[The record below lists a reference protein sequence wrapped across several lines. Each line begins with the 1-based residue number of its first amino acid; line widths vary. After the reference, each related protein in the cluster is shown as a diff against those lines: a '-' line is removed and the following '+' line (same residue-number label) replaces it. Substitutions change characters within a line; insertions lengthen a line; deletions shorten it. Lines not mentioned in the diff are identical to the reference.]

1 MVAQLTDSTIQT
13 VVDAWILDSDQAQFK
28 TPTNSPYYGHI
39 AGWDTSQVTDMSRLF
54 HTKRSFNDDISSW
67 DVSNVTNMERMFQYA
82 NAFNGDI
89 SQWNVSKV
97 KTLKHMFAY
106 AYAFNSDISNWNV
119 SNVTT
124 MWSMFSGASSF
135 TQSIKTKP
143 NVTMNGTTYTAWDVS
158 NVTSMSYMFRG
169 ADVFNRDISNWNVSK
184 VTEMEGMFKD
194 ASAFNGSTISSWN
207 VSNVTNM
214 KYMFKDASTFN
225 GDISQW
231 NVSAVTTMADMF
243 GDATAF
249 SKDIR
254 GWSVSASTVRTNM
267 FNGATLMINI
277 YSAPPTPTPATQWF
291 IIDQPV
297 LVSNICFP
305 AGTLIA
311 TNQGTVPIEKINPEI
326 HTIRNKPILGI
337 TRTVTQDKSVVC
349 FEKDSLG
356 SNIPSQQTVMTK
368 KHGILYKGK
377 MRKAE
382 GFVGNDKITKVAY
395 NGEILYNVLMEEHD
409 KMVVNN
415 IICETLHPE
424 NDIAKLYKLCKNLN
438 SEEQQK
444 LVKNYN
450 TAYKKHLIQSRNRAT
465 KTK

>member
-13 VVDAWILDSDQAQFK
+13 AVNAWISDPNQAQF
-28 TPTNSPYYGHI
+28 TNAGNSPYYGPI
-39 AGWDTSQVTDMSRLF
+39 AGWDTSQVTNMSNLF
-54 HTKRSFNDDISSW
+54 YNKSFFNDDISQW
-67 DVSNVTNMERMFQYA
+67 DVSNVTNMYA
-82 NAFNGDI
+82 TFRNAIAFNGDISSWNVSKVTVMTYMFRDAIAFNGDISSWNVSAVTDMKQMFQDASVFNGDISSWNVSAVINMGVMFYGATAFNRNI

-97 KTLKHMFAY
+97 TNMLAMFYNAT
-106 AYAFNSDISNWNV
+106 AFNGNIS
-119 SNVTT
+119 S
-124 MWSMFSGASSF
+124 
-135 TQSIKTKP
+135 
-143 NVTMNGTTYTAWDVS
+143 WDVS
-158 NVTSMSYMFRG
+158 KVNNMYVMFY
-169 ADVFNRDISNWNVSK
+169 N
-184 VTEMEGMFKD
+184 
-194 ASAFNGSTISSWN
+194 
-207 VSNVTNM
+207 
-214 KYMFKDASTFN
+214 
-225 GDISQW
+225 
-231 NVSAVTTMADMF
+231 
-243 GDATAF
+243 ATAF

-267 FNGATLMINI
+267 FMGATLMIEI

-291 IIDQPV
+291 IIDHV

-438 SEEQQK
+438 SEERQQ
-444 LVKNYN
+444 LVHNYN

>member
-13 VVDAWILDSDQAQFK
+13 AVNAWISDPTQAQF
-28 TPTNSPYYGHI
+28 TNAGNNPYYGPI
-39 AGWDTSQVTDMSRLF
+39 AGWDTSQVTDMYALF
-54 HTKRSFNDDISSW
+54 YS
-67 DVSNVTNMERMFQYA
+67 
-82 NAFNGDI
+82 
-89 SQWNVSKV
+89 
-97 KTLKHMFAY
+97 
-106 AYAFNSDISNWNV
+106 
-119 SNVTT
+119 
-124 MWSMFSGASSF
+124 
-135 TQSIKTKP
+135 
-143 NVTMNGTTYTAWDVS
+143 
-158 NVTSMSYMFRG
+158 
-169 ADVFNRDISNWNVSK
+169 
-184 VTEMEGMFKD
+184 
-194 ASAFNGSTISSWN
+194 ASA
-207 VSNVTNM
+207 
-214 KYMFKDASTFN
+214 FN

-231 NVSAVTTMADMF
+231 NVSAVTNMQTMFQNASVF
-243 GDATAF
+243 NG
-249 SKDIR
+249 DIR
-254 GWSVSASTVRTNM
+254 GWNVSASTVRTNM
-267 FNGATLMINI
+267 FMGATLMIEI

-291 IIDQPV
+291 IIDQPI

-438 SEEQQK
+438 SEERQQ
-444 LVKNYN
+444 LVHNYN

>member
-13 VVDAWILDSDQAQFK
+13 VVDAWLSDQNQAQFA
-28 TPTNSPYYGHI
+28 TPTNSPYYGPI
-39 AGWDTSQVTDMSRLF
+39 AGWDTSQVTDMSNLF
-54 HTKRSFNDDISSW
+54 YDKSSFNDDISSW
-67 DVSNVTNMERMFQYA
+67 NVSKVTTMNSMFARANAFNRNISQWDVSAVTTMYAMFWNA
-82 NAFNGDI
+82 TAFNGDI
-89 SQWNVSKV
+89 SS
-97 KTLKHMFAY
+97 
-106 AYAFNSDISNWNV
+106 
-119 SNVTT
+119 
-124 MWSMFSGASSF
+124 
-135 TQSIKTKP
+135 
-143 NVTMNGTTYTAWDVS
+143 
-158 NVTSMSYMFRG
+158 
-169 ADVFNRDISNWNVSK
+169 
-184 VTEMEGMFKD
+184 
-194 ASAFNGSTISSWN
+194 
-207 VSNVTNM
+207 
-214 KYMFKDASTFN
+214 
-225 GDISQW
+225 W
-231 NVSAVTTMADMF
+231 NVSAVTTMAKMF
-243 GDATAF
+243 WMANAFNRDISHWNVSAVTSMALMFLNATEF

-254 GWSVSASTVRTNM
+254 GWSVSASTNRSNM
-267 FNGATLMINI
+267 FGGATLMINI

-377 MRKAE
+377 MIKAE

-438 SEEQQK
+438 SDERQQ
-444 LVKNYN
+444 LVQNYN
-450 TAYKKHLIQSRNRAT
+450 TAYKKHLSRSSNRAT

>member
-1 MVAQLTDSTIQT
+1 MVAQLTDATIQT
-13 VVDAWILDSDQAQFK
+13 AVNAWISDPTQAQF
-28 TPTNSPYYGHI
+28 TNAGNNPYYGLI
-39 AGWDTSQVTDMSRLF
+39 AGWDTSQVTDMYALF
-54 HTKRSFNDDISSW
+54 YS
-67 DVSNVTNMERMFQYA
+67 
-82 NAFNGDI
+82 
-89 SQWNVSKV
+89 
-97 KTLKHMFAY
+97 
-106 AYAFNSDISNWNV
+106 
-119 SNVTT
+119 
-124 MWSMFSGASSF
+124 
-135 TQSIKTKP
+135 
-143 NVTMNGTTYTAWDVS
+143 
-158 NVTSMSYMFRG
+158 
-169 ADVFNRDISNWNVSK
+169 
-184 VTEMEGMFKD
+184 
-194 ASAFNGSTISSWN
+194 ASA
-207 VSNVTNM
+207 
-214 KYMFKDASTFN
+214 FN

-231 NVSAVTTMADMF
+231 NVSAVIDMSYMF
-243 GDATAF
+243 YNATAF

-267 FNGATLMINI
+267 FMGATLMIEI

-291 IIDQPV
+291 IIDHV

-438 SEEQQK
+438 SEERQQ
-444 LVKNYN
+444 LVHNYN

>member
-13 VVDAWILDSDQAQFK
+13 AVNAWISDPTQAQF
-28 TPTNSPYYGHI
+28 TNAGNNPYYGPI
-39 AGWDTSQVTDMSRLF
+39 AGWDTSQVTDMNSLF
-54 HTKRSFNDDISSW
+54 SW
-67 DVSNVTNMERMFQYA
+67 S
-82 NAFNGDI
+82 AFNGDI
-89 SQWNVSKV
+89 SQWNVSAV
-97 KTLKHMFAY
+97 INMGAMFY
-106 AYAFNSDISNWNV
+106 
-119 SNVTT
+119 
-124 MWSMFSGASSF
+124 G
-135 TQSIKTKP
+135 
-143 NVTMNGTTYTAWDVS
+143 
-158 NVTSMSYMFRG
+158 
-169 ADVFNRDISNWNVSK
+169 
-184 VTEMEGMFKD
+184 
-194 ASAFNGSTISSWN
+194 ASAFNGDISSWN
-207 VSNVTNM
+207 VSNVTYMRVMFYEANSFNGDISQWDVSKVTNM
-214 KYMFKDASTFN
+214 ESMFERAIAFN

-231 NVSAVTTMADMF
+231 NVSAVTNMQTMFQNASVF
-243 GDATAF
+243 NG
-249 SKDIR
+249 DIR
-254 GWSVSASTVRTNM
+254 GWNVSASTVRTNM
-267 FNGATLMINI
+267 FMGATLMIEI

-291 IIDQPV
+291 IIDHV

-438 SEEQQK
+438 SEERQQ
-444 LVKNYN
+444 LVHNYN

>member
-1 MVAQLTDSTIQT
+1 MVAQLTDATIQT
-13 VVDAWILDSDQAQFK
+13 AVNAWISDPTQAQF
-28 TPTNSPYYGHI
+28 TNAGNNPYYGLI
-39 AGWDTSQVTDMSRLF
+39 AGWDTSQVTNMSNLF
-54 HTKRSFNDDISSW
+54 YNKSFFNDDISQW
-67 DVSNVTNMERMFQYA
+67 DVSNVTNMYA
-82 NAFNGDI
+82 
-89 SQWNVSKV
+89 
-97 KTLKHMFAY
+97 T
-106 AYAFNSDISNWNV
+106 
-119 SNVTT
+119 
-124 MWSMFSGASSF
+124 
-135 TQSIKTKP
+135 
-143 NVTMNGTTYTAWDVS
+143 
-158 NVTSMSYMFRG
+158 FR
-169 ADVFNRDISNWNVSK
+169 N
-184 VTEMEGMFKD
+184 
-194 ASAFNGSTISSWN
+194 ASA
-207 VSNVTNM
+207 
-214 KYMFKDASTFN
+214 FN

-231 NVSAVTTMADMF
+231 NVSAVIDMSYMF
-243 GDATAF
+243 YNATAF

-267 FNGATLMINI
+267 FMGATLMIEI

-291 IIDQPV
+291 IIDHV

-438 SEEQQK
+438 SEERQQ
-444 LVKNYN
+444 LVHNYN

>member
-13 VVDAWILDSDQAQFK
+13 AVNAWLSDQNQAQFA
-28 TPTNSPYYGHI
+28 TPTNSPYYGPI
-39 AGWDTSQVTDMSRLF
+39 AGWDTSQVTDMSELF
-54 HTKRSFNDDISSW
+54 KSKSFNGDISSWDVSKVTTMKSMFNRASVFNGDISLWDVSKVTNMQYMFLYASAFNRDISNWDVSKVTTMGTMFYEATAFNGDISQWDVSAVTIMFYMFYNATAFNRDISSW
-67 DVSNVTNMERMFQYA
+67 DVSNVTNTR
-82 NAFNGDI
+82 
-89 SQWNVSKV
+89 
-97 KTLKHMFAY
+97 
-106 AYAFNSDISNWNV
+106 
-119 SNVTT
+119 
-124 MWSMFSGASSF
+124 
-135 TQSIKTKP
+135 
-143 NVTMNGTTYTAWDVS
+143 
-158 NVTSMSYMFRG
+158 YMFYG
-169 ADVFNRDISNWNVSK
+169 ATAFNRDISS
-184 VTEMEGMFKD
+184 
-194 ASAFNGSTISSWN
+194 
-207 VSNVTNM
+207 
-214 KYMFKDASTFN
+214 
-225 GDISQW
+225 W
-231 NVSAVTTMADMF
+231 NVSAVTTTKGMF
-243 GDATAF
+243 FGATAF

-254 GWSVSASTVRTNM
+254 GWSVSASTVRTDM
-267 FNGATLMINI
+267 FTGATLMINI

-326 HTIRNKPILGI
+326 HTIRNKPIVGI

>member
-1 MVAQLTDSTIQT
+1 MVAQLTDATIQT
-13 VVDAWILDSDQAQFK
+13 AVNAWISDPTQAQF
-28 TPTNSPYYGHI
+28 TNAGNNPYYGLI
-39 AGWDTSQVTDMSRLF
+39 AGWDTSQVTDMYNLF
-54 HTKRSFNDDISSW
+54 SDQIS
-67 DVSNVTNMERMFQYA
+67 
-82 NAFNGDI
+82 
-89 SQWNVSKV
+89 
-97 KTLKHMFAY
+97 
-106 AYAFNSDISNWNV
+106 
-119 SNVTT
+119 
-124 MWSMFSGASSF
+124 
-135 TQSIKTKP
+135 
-143 NVTMNGTTYTAWDVS
+143 
-158 NVTSMSYMFRG
+158 
-169 ADVFNRDISNWNVSK
+169 
-184 VTEMEGMFKD
+184 
-194 ASAFNGSTISSWN
+194 
-207 VSNVTNM
+207 
-214 KYMFKDASTFN
+214 FN

-231 NVSAVTTMADMF
+231 NVSAVNNMEAMFVGATTFNGDISQWDVSAVNNMWAMF
-243 GDATAF
+243 LGATAF
-249 SKDIR
+249 NRDISSWNVSNVTYMQYMFNGATAFNRDIR

-267 FNGATLMINI
+267 FTGATLMIEI
-277 YSAPPTPTPATQWF
+277 YLAPLTPTPATQWF
-291 IIDQPV
+291 IIDQPI

-326 HTIRNKPILGI
+326 HTIRNKPIVGI
-337 TRTVTQDKSVVC
+337 TRTVTQDKYVVC

-438 SEEQQK
+438 SEERQQ
-444 LVKNYN
+444 LVHNYN